1 MHFERHSHRFN
12 AQRRN
17 QDENQGKGWLS
28 SLHPLFGDIHNAAVA
43 LLNLSTAQ
51 GNQVAQA
58 LQSADNKLNSWSL
71 LFNKQRREMNGHHA
85 YHWIITAVSLFPVP
99 RASLMY
105 LGVRGMVISM
115 LTCVR
120 NLFVTLCKQL
130 TAIYYLDPLWEIC
143 LIFHCKKSLLLI
155 TRP

>member
-85 YHWIITAVSLFPVP
+85 YH
-99 RASLMY
+99 
-105 LGVRGMVISM
+105 
-115 LTCVR
+115 
-120 NLFVTLCKQL
+120 
-130 TAIYYLDPLWEIC
+130 
-143 LIFHCKKSLLLI
+143 
-155 TRP
+155 